1 MLIGCEGS
9 AEGLIESGGLCRQGD
24 GASRY
29 GLELDRC
36 QLAEP
41 AGSGA
46 SSSRSPTGYLRDGR
60 ATTRAVR

>member
-36 QLAEP
+36 QLGEP
-41 AGSGA
+41 ALPA
-46 SSSRSPTGYLRDGR
+46 L
-60 ATTRAVR
+60 AVILPFDP